1 MKKLIA
7 LMTTAVLAASFTTSC
22 QLMHHPYDENNARK
36 LAIEYMKEKY
46 DKEIEV
52 TDTYCQKH
60 GSDKYVGVNFKLDE
74 TDNESSDD
82 STYEVRVY
90 GNKDTQYQY
99 VKCDNYMNS
108 YVKPFFDSQLNQVIK
123 DLGVDDFV
131 VFTEGIHENGTKL
144 PCYYYSSFEIPNKT
158 NTLNDIAQEY
168 CLNFGISIKLP
179 RNEVDK
185 LTVVYDDVFQMFS
198 DKLQAIFKDDIF
210 RLYLTEYEDEAFS
223 SIKAALLDE
232 GVVLNNYE
240 PYYSKEEYFNSK
252 S

>member
-7 LMTTAVLAASFTTSC
+7 LMTTAVLVTGMLSSC
-22 QLMHHPYDENNARK
+22 SKKYPYDTDKAVS
-36 LAIEYMKEKY
+36 LATEYMKDKY
-46 DKEIEV
+46 GKDIKDVE
-52 TDTYCQKH
+52 TYKKTH
-60 GSDKYVGVNFKLDE
+60 GSDAYIGVKFKLDE
-74 TDNESSDD
+74 TDAETPDTN
-82 STYEVRVY
+82 TYEVRVY
-90 GNKDTQYQY
+90 VDGEGEENHY
-99 VKCDNYMNS
+99 VKCDDYMNS

-223 SIKAALLDE
+223 SIKVALLDE